1 MAKGKVAA
9 KRRTQAHLKAP
20 RDSFMRVHLQQA
32 RLAFSALWLRPFDN
46 LLTLAV
52 ISMALALPASLY
64 LLTKN
69 MASVA
74 GTITSPAQISV
85 YIQQGTPEPR
95 IMILKDQL
103 ELRADVNQVD
113 YISSQQGLAELS
125 QYAGFEQTI
134 SFLDEHALPAVLVIT
149 PNTDDPLQ
157 IKRIAQDVTEQDH
170 VTDVRLDEDWLARL
184 DAIRHVVLMV
194 VISLSLLMLA
204 SIFLIIGN
212 TLRFNVQANKDEIQT
227 MKLIG
232 ATDSYILRPYQYS
245 GMWFGLLGSLS
256 AWLLTALMTIVLNSA
271 VAQLARLYDSQ
282 FRLIGLNWDES
293 LLLLVLGT
301 LLGCVAAHVSARRH
315 LKEIEPL

>member
-1 MAKGKVAA
+1 MVSNKANPK
-9 KRRTQAHLKAP
+9 KRSQPYLRSP
-20 RDSFMRVHLQQA
+20 RDSVITTHSKQA
-32 RLAFSALWLRPFDN
+32 KMAFSALWRRPLGN

-69 MASVA
+69 IASVA
-74 GTITSPAQISV
+74 VNVTSPSQVSV
-85 YIQQGTPEPR
+85 YLQQGTPESR
-95 IMILKDQL
+95 VMILKDLL
-103 ELRADVNQVD
+103 ENRSDIALVD
-113 YISSQQGLAELS
+113 YISPQQGLAELS
-125 QYAGFEQTI
+125 QYAGFDQAI
-134 SFLDEHALPAVLVIT
+134 SLLDEYALPGVLVIT
-149 PNTDDPLQ
+149 PSVEDNQQ
-157 IKRIAQDVTEQDH
+157 IKRIAEEARQQAN

-184 DAIRHVVLMV
+184 DAIRHLAMIIVV
-194 VISLSLLMLA
+194 SLSILMLS

-232 ATDSYILRPYQYS
+232 ATDSYILRPYLYS

-256 AWLLTALMTIVLNSA
+256 AWLLTALVTIILNGA
-271 VAQLARLYDSQ
+271 VAELAALYDSR

-293 LLLLVLGT
+293 LLLLMLGT
-301 LLGCVAAHVSARRH
+301 LLGCLAARLSAQWH